1 MVCRKCVLWRNF
13 PQNLYHDAVPS
24 LVLGAKGTSHS
35 ENLFYNPEFF
45 ASDEAKLTPKL
56 CRSPETRP
64 GMFISVGPPSF
75 TGLAFIG
82 MANAAIEVFPHTF
95 VLGTAAVPT
104 AQILKIVAVF
114 LAIVL
119 WSLSLFF
126 FCISLLATLN
136 GIKKM
141 SFHLVSQRAS
151 KASV

>member
-1 MVCRKCVLWRNF
+1 MYSNYIGRLMSNG
-13 PQNLYHDAVPS
+13 LPS
-24 LVLGAKGTSHS
+24 
-35 ENLFYNPEFF
+35 P
-45 ASDEAKLTPKL
+45 D
-56 CRSPETRP
+56 TRP

-104 AQILKIVAVF
+104 AQVLKIVAVF

-136 GIKKM
+136 GMKQM
-141 SFHLVSQRAS
+141 SFHLVSERHS
-151 KASV
+151 NSPYRS